1 MGEHSKQHREAI
13 KDWRRLKQANAIILI
28 LFSTLLIYISFNW
41 SQIALEG
48 RLVAGFI
55 PETTFLI
62 LGAIMCLGVP
72 LTILLLLRILKERMN
87 SHTKALSDAFR
98 QYEEI
103 KNSLPHYIMFEN
115 LREYWTQA
123 ENKEYILG
131 SIEKTWDVLKQ
142 IQKEQPKETANQLMS
157 FLNKSGYKP

>member
-1 MGEHSKQHREAI
+1 
-13 KDWRRLKQANAIILI
+13 
-28 LFSTLLIYISFNW
+28 
-41 SQIALEG
+41 
-48 RLVAGFI
+48 
-55 PETTFLI
+55 
-62 LGAIMCLGVP
+62 MCLGVP